1 MELIKSNEFLKSW
14 KNLIHLPKQMKE
26 VSLDLTVK
34 KLFTFSNQGALDFGG
49 SEYQPID
56 LQPLNPK
63 VEKDSK
69 YGWWIISQGEYL
81 IEYNEVFSRPN
92 CLTVIF
98 PHQRLISVGCFHPVF
113 ILGTQENSETI
124 QGLLIVNREGVRI
137 KENARISTAISFAL

>member
-1 MELIKSNEFLKSW
+1 VIIKSNEFLTTW
-14 KNLIHLPKQMKE
+14 KNLIHLPKQMKDA
-26 VSLDLTVK
+26 SLDLTIK

-56 LQPLNPK
+56 LQPLTPK
-63 VEKDSK
+63 VEKDPK

-81 IEYNEVFSRPN
+81 VEYNEVFSRPN
-92 CLTVIF
+92 CLAVIF

-113 ILGTQENSETI
+113 IIDSQENSESI
-124 QGLLIVNREGVRI
+124 QGLLIVNRDGVRI